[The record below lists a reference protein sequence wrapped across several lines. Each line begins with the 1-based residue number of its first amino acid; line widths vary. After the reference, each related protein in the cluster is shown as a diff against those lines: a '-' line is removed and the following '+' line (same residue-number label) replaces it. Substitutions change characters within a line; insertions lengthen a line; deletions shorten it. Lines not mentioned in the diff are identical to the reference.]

1 MRQKLSLIRALVH
14 EPDLLILDEPVSGLD
29 PYGILQVREVV
40 EAHRRRGGSVFI
52 SSHIL
57 SEIERS
63 ADRIGI
69 LHQGR
74 LLAEDSMDGLR
85 RRLKRGT
92 ILQLELAVMPEGL
105 IGALEALPC
114 VERVTSNGMRIA
126 LQTQAE
132 EDVRPA
138 IFQTIVEQGG
148 VLVEMRTEEMSL
160 EEAFVTITNQNVGQ
174 LAGRG

>member
-1 MRQKLSLIRALVH
+1 
-14 EPDLLILDEPVSGLD
+14 
-29 PYGILQVREVV
+29 
-40 EAHRRRGGSVFI
+40 
-52 SSHIL
+52 
-57 SEIERS
+57 
-63 ADRIGI
+63 
-69 LHQGR
+69 
-74 LLAEDSMDGLR
+74 
-85 RRLKRGT
+85 
-92 ILQLELAVMPEGL
+92 
-105 IGALEALPC
+105 
-114 VERVTSNGMRIA
+114 MRIA